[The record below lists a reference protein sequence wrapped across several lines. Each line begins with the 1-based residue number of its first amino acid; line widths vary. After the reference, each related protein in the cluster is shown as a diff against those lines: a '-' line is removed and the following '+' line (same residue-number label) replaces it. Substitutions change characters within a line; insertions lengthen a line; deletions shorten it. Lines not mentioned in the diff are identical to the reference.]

1 MSRSIRNF
9 FRVAFFDFLSSERP
23 FQNFLIL
30 GLEGYIYQNIRKF
43 FRVDLDLKVTHVA
56 LYPFRDGGRY
66 HIDIGL
72 RHERVNQP
80 NTRLLLLFFLHLDF
94 WIYQAIGVVLVSLLL
109 TMNIFHI
116 LF

>member
-94 WIYQAIGVVLVSLLL
+94 
-109 TMNIFHI
+109 
-116 LF
+116 

>member
-23 FQNFLIL
+23 VQNFLIL
-30 GLEGYIYQNIRKF
+30 GLEGYIYPNIRKF
-43 FRVDLDLKVTHVA
+43 FCETFFRVELDLKVTHVA

-94 WIYQAIGVVLVSLLL
+94 
-109 TMNIFHI
+109 
-116 LF
+116 